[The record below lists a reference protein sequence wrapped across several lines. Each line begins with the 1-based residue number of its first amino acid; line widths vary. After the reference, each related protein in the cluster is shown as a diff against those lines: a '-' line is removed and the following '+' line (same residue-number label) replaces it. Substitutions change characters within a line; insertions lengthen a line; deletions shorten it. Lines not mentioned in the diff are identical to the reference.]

1 VGGFTGRG
9 AVRLIDAGGAADDG
23 GVGEEGADAGVVRGF
38 SVAEDAAG
46 VVGGTGSSVGFSAFW
61 LSSSAIIRFLG
72 LRCEILIEAA
82 GFDRGCH
89 LE

>member
-1 VGGFTGRG
+1 
-9 AVRLIDAGGAADDG
+9 
-23 GVGEEGADAGVVRGF
+23 
-38 SVAEDAAG
+38 
-46 VVGGTGSSVGFSAFW
+46 VGFSAFC

-72 LRCEILIEAA
+72 LRCEIPIEAA